1 MSKNPIKNNLV
12 IELHVPDFEVVKN
25 FYGALGFE
33 IIMEHVVTENTPG
46 YLVMQRSDELGA
58 TMINF
63 YGGNDL
69 VYNQSYFKNFPN
81 TTQCGYGVEVTV
93 PVADLDVFYDS
104 IKDKIMSLK
113 TYQIRSTDVTIYK
126 EDEASEEEKTVETYY
141 NGDGTFIKKY
151 VPNENEETLNK
162 FKRLYVKSKNKY
174 DLPSL
179 HINTDK
185 YYRSLLGQITSRKQ
199 FLQAMEEGKIDFK
212 IELEKYLSKEQQDQ
226 IEKDN
231 PDNIVVDGIDY
242 KVEYSDYYSEIK
254 NRAVI
259 IEMRPEDFLKL
270 TE

>member
-104 IKDKIMSLK
+104 IKDKIK
-113 TYQIRSTDVTIYK
+113 DNI
-126 EDEASEEEKTVETYY
+126 
-141 NGDGTFIKKY
+141 
-151 VPNENEETLNK
+151 
-162 FKRLYVKSKNKY
+162 
-174 DLPSL
+174 
-179 HINTDK
+179 
-185 YYRSLLGQITSRKQ
+185 
-199 FLQAMEEGKIDFK
+199 LQAITIKHDQEMEWRDIRIADPFGFYLRFTELIDWGQK
-212 IELEKYLSKEQQDQ
+212 RS
-226 IEKDN
+226 
-231 PDNIVVDGIDY
+231 
-242 KVEYSDYYSEIK
+242 SS
-254 NRAVI
+254 
-259 IEMRPEDFLKL
+259 
-270 TE
+270 